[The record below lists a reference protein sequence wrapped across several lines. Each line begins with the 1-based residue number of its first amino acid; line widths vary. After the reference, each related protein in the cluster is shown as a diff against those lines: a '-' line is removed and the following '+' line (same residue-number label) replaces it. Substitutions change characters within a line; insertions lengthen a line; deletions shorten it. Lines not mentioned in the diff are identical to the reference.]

1 MGSHTDSKPAIE
13 MIGLTK
19 VFRDF
24 WMRQRVVAVR
34 ELTLAVRHGE
44 IFGLLGPNGSGK
56 TTTIKMI
63 LGLLYPSR
71 GRVWVYGKQA
81 TDVQVKH
88 RIGFLPEETYLY
100 RFLNAFETLDYYG
113 RIFKIGR
120 RERHR
125 RIEMLLDMV
134 GLAAGAR
141 RPIGEYSKGMA
152 RRIGLA
158 QALINDPD
166 LLILDEPTT
175 GMDPI
180 GSRQIK
186 DLIVELGRRGKTI
199 LLSSHLLADVE
210 DVCDRVSI
218 LYGGKVRAE
227 GDVKQLLA
235 RQEMTQI
242 VAERLDEQTVRAVTG
257 LIERME
263 HKKVLEV
270 GNPSDKLES
279 LFLRIVEQARAER
292 VETAG
297 VVAGGRIAEFLAAE
311 RPSEG
316 EGLIEQLM
324 DESEREARAPV
335 PAGAAPAQEQ
345 GQPQETGP
353 DASVLEQLV
362 SRGDSNEPE
371 RKPEGPARGTRAEPA
386 VSDKPATPADRSVID
401 DLVRRTADEEKSGDA

>member
-1 MGSHTDSKPAIE
+1 MVSPSSVTAIE
-13 MIGLTK
+13 LIGLTK

-24 WMRQRVVAVR
+24 WMRERVTAVR
-34 ELTLAVRHGE
+34 ELSLNIRQGE
-44 IFGLLGPNGSGK
+44 VFGLLGPNGSGK

-63 LGLLYPSR
+63 LGLLYPSK
-71 GRVWVYGKQA
+71 GRIWIYGKPP

-100 RFLNAFETLDYYG
+100 RFLNAHETLDYYG
-113 RIFKIGR
+113 RIFKIPR
-120 RERHR
+120 RERRH
-125 RIEMLLDMV
+125 RIEMLLEMV
-134 GLAAGAR
+134 GLTAGAR

-227 GDVKQLLA
+227 GDVKHLLA
-235 RQEMTQI
+235 KEELTQI
-242 VAERLDEQTVRAVTG
+242 VTERLDPQTIRAITS

-263 HKKVLEV
+263 NKKVLQV
-270 GNPSDKLES
+270 GSPSDKLES

-297 VVAGGRIAEFLAAE
+297 AIGGGRIADFLAATQDGQGDDVIE
-311 RPSEG
+311 R
-316 EGLIEQLM
+316 LM
-324 DESEREARAPV
+324 DQSEEEARAAAVQPGV
-335 PAGAAPAQEQ
+335 PDAPAD
-345 GQPQETGP
+345 QPVRP
-353 DASVLEQLV
+353 DAAVLDQLV
-362 SRGDSNEPE
+362 RQAEPE
-371 RKPEGPARGTRAEPA
+371 TDAADQPAQAPPQPKA
-386 VSDKPATPADRSVID
+386 PQADRSLID
-401 DLVRRTADEEKSGDA
+401 DLVKRGSDEEKSADA

>member
-1 MGSHTDSKPAIE
+1 MVSQASQPAIE

-19 VFRDF
+19 TFRDF
-24 WMRQRVVAVR
+24 WMRQRVSAVR
-34 ELTLAVRHGE
+34 ELSLNVQHGE
-44 IFGLLGPNGSGK
+44 VFGLLGPNGSGK

-63 LGLLYPSR
+63 LGLLHPTR
-71 GRVWVYGKQA
+71 GRVWIYGKPPS
-81 TDVQVKH
+81 DVQVKH
-88 RIGFLPEETYLY
+88 RLGFLPEETYLY
-100 RFLNAFETLDYYG
+100 RFLNAHETLDYYG
-113 RIFKIGR
+113 RIFKIPRQER
-120 RERHR
+120 RR
-125 RIEMLLDMV
+125 RIEMLLEMV
-134 GLAAGAR
+134 GLSAGAR

-199 LLSSHLLADVE
+199 LLSSHLLADCE

-227 GDVKQLLA
+227 GDVKHLLA
-235 RQEMTQI
+235 KEELTQI
-242 VAERLDEQTVRAVTG
+242 ITERLDEQTVRAIAS

-263 HKKVLEV
+263 QKKVIQV
-270 GNPSDKLES
+270 GSPSDKLES

-297 VVAGGRIAEFLAAE
+297 ALGGGKIADFLAAD
-311 RPSEG
+311 RSSEG
-316 EGLIEQLM
+316 AGLIEQLI
-324 DESEREARAPV
+324 DRSLEDAARTV
-335 PAGAAPAQEQ
+335 PAGAVSA
-345 GQPQETGP
+345 ETPRVPLP
-353 DASVLEQLV
+353 DAAVLEQLV
-362 SRGDSNEPE
+362 GGGEREPRGADVPAGKTAEGS
-371 RKPEGPARGTRAEPA
+371 KPPAKPPA
-386 VSDKPATPADRSVID
+386 ADRSVID
-401 DLVRRTADEEKSGDA
+401 DLVRRAGQEKSPDA

>member
-1 MGSHTDSKPAIE
+1 MVSHSNVTAIE
-13 MIGLTK
+13 LIGLTK

-24 WMRQRVVAVR
+24 WMRQRVAAVR
-34 ELTLAVRHGE
+34 DISLNIRHGE

-63 LGLLYPSR
+63 LGLLYPSK
-71 GRVWVYGKQA
+71 GRIWIYGKPPS
-81 TDVQVKH
+81 DVQVKH

-100 RFLNAFETLDYYG
+100 RFLNAHETLDYYG
-113 RIFKIGR
+113 RIFKIPR
-120 RERHR
+120 RERR
-125 RIEMLLDMV
+125 QRIEMLLEMV
-134 GLAAGAR
+134 GLTAGAR

-227 GDVKQLLA
+227 GDVKHMLA
-235 RQEMTQI
+235 KEEMTQI
-242 VAERLDEQTVRAVTG
+242 ISERLDDQTIRAVTS

-263 HKKVLEV
+263 NKKVLQV
-270 GNPSDKLES
+270 GSPSDKLES
-279 LFLRIVEQARAER
+279 LFLRIVEQARADK

-297 VVAGGRIAEFLAAE
+297 AIGGGRIADFLAAE
-311 RPSEG
+311 RPAEG
-316 EGLIEQLM
+316 DGLIEQLM
-324 DESEREARAPV
+324 DQSEQEARTPVAEV
-335 PAGAAPAQEQ
+335 PAEPVAAPAK
-345 GQPQETGP
+345 P
-353 DASVLEQLV
+353 DQAVLEQLV
-362 SRGDSNEPE
+362 ASVEPDKEEPPAGRPDAPKRDS
-371 RKPEGPARGTRAEPA
+371 
-386 VSDKPATPADRSVID
+386 KPAADRSVID
-401 DLVRRTADEEKSGDA
+401 GLVRRGSDEEKSSDA

>member
-1 MGSHTDSKPAIE
+1 MVSSDVTAIE
-13 MIGLTK
+13 LIGLTK

-24 WMRQRVVAVR
+24 WMRQRVTAVR
-34 ELTLAVRHGE
+34 DLSLNVQQGE
-44 IFGLLGPNGSGK
+44 VFGLLGPNGSGK
-56 TTTIKMI
+56 TTTIKMV
-63 LGLLYPSR
+63 LGLLYPSK
-71 GRVWVYGKQA
+71 GRVWIYGKPPS
-81 TDVQVKH
+81 DVQVKN

-100 RFLNAFETLDYYG
+100 RFLNAHETLDYYG
-113 RIFKIGR
+113 RIFKIPR
-120 RERHR
+120 RERR
-125 RIEMLLDMV
+125 QRIEMLLEMV
-134 GLAAGAR
+134 GLTAGAR

-235 RQEMTQI
+235 KEEMTQI
-242 VAERLDEQTVRAVTG
+242 VTERLDAQTVRAITS

-263 HKKVLEV
+263 NKKVLQV
-270 GNPSDKLES
+270 GSPSDKLES
-279 LFLRIVEQARAER
+279 LFLRIVEQARSER

-297 VVAGGRIAEFLAAE
+297 AVGGGRIADFLAA
-311 RPSEG
+311 G
-316 EGLIEQLM
+316 
-324 DESEREARAPV
+324 
-335 PAGAAPAQEQ
+335 PAEQ
-345 GQPQETGP
+345 GQDLIEHLMDQSERDAREAVPEAQAAGAPADPPDRP

-362 SRGDSNEPE
+362 RPADSEE
-371 RKPEGPARGTRAEPA
+371 RHDPDGAPPKAGGSGPAPQ
-386 VSDKPATPADRSVID
+386 ADRSLID
-401 DLVRRTADEEKSGDA
+401 DLVKRASDEEKSSDA

>member
-1 MGSHTDSKPAIE
+1 MVSHGNMTAIE
-13 MIGLTK
+13 LIGLTK

-24 WMRQRVVAVR
+24 WMRQRVAAVR
-34 ELTLAVRHGE
+34 DLSLNIRHGE
-44 IFGLLGPNGSGK
+44 VFGLLGPNGSGK
-56 TTTIKMI
+56 TTTIKLI
-63 LGLLYPSR
+63 LGLLYPSK
-71 GRVWVYGKQA
+71 GRIWIYGKPP

-100 RFLNAFETLDYYG
+100 RFLNAHETLDYYG
-113 RIFKIGR
+113 RIFKIPR
-120 RERHR
+120 RERRH
-125 RIEMLLDMV
+125 RIEMLLEMV
-134 GLAAGAR
+134 GLTAGAR

-218 LYGGKVRAE
+218 LYGGRVRAE

-235 RQEMTQI
+235 KEELTQI
-242 VAERLDEQTVRAVTG
+242 VTERLDEQTIRAVTS

-263 HKKVLEV
+263 NKKVLQV
-270 GNPSDKLES
+270 GSPSDKLES
-279 LFLRIVEQARAER
+279 LFLRIVEQARAEK

-297 VVAGGRIAEFLAAE
+297 AIGGGRIADFLSAQRPAE
-311 RPSEG
+311 G
-316 EGLIEQLM
+316 DGLIERLM
-324 DESEREARAPV
+324 DQSEEEARTPAPEA
-335 PAGAAPAQEQ
+335 PAGPAAPAK
-345 GQPQETGP
+345 P
-353 DASVLEQLV
+353 DEAVLEQLV
-362 SRGDSNEPE
+362 APVEPGKDE
-371 RKPEGPARGTRAEPA
+371 PPAG
-386 VSDKPATPADRSVID
+386 KPATPQRESKPAADRSVID
-401 DLVRRTADEEKSGDA
+401 DLVRRGGDEEKSSDA

>member
-1 MGSHTDSKPAIE
+1 MVSHTDSKPAIE
-13 MIGLTK
+13 LIGLTK
-19 VFRDF
+19 IFRDF

-34 ELTLAVRHGE
+34 ELTLTVRHGE

-71 GRVWVYGKQA
+71 GRVWVYGKQP

-100 RFLNAFETLDYYG
+100 RFLNAYETLDYYG
-113 RIFKIGR
+113 RIFKIAR

-125 RIEMLLDMV
+125 RIEMLLEMV

-199 LLSSHLLADVE
+199 MLSSHLLADVE
-210 DVCDRVSI
+210 DVCHRVSI

-227 GDVKQLLA
+227 GDVRQLLA

-263 HKKVLEV
+263 HKKVLQV

-297 VVAGGRIAEFLAAE
+297 VVAGGRIAEFLTAE
-311 RPSEG
+311 RPREG

-324 DESEREARAPV
+324 DESEREARLM
-335 PAGAAPAQEQ
+335 PAGAASAQEP
-345 GQPQETGP
+345 GRPQDDQP
-353 DASVLEQLV
+353 DAAVLEQLV
-362 SRGDSNEPE
+362 SRGASNESEP
-371 RKPEGPARGTRAEPA
+371 KADGPARGAGVEPA
-386 VSDKPATPADRSVID
+386 GPAKPAEPADRSVID
-401 DLVRRTADEEKSGDA
+401 DLVRRAADEEKSRDA

>member
-1 MGSHTDSKPAIE
+1 MVSHSNVTAIE
-13 MIGLTK
+13 LIGLTK

-24 WMRQRVVAVR
+24 WMRQRVAAVR
-34 ELTLAVRHGE
+34 DISLNIQHGE

-63 LGLLYPSR
+63 LGLLYPSK
-71 GRVWVYGKQA
+71 GRIWIYGKPPA
-81 TDVQVKH
+81 DVQVKH

-100 RFLNAFETLDYYG
+100 RFLNAHETLDYYG
-113 RIFKIGR
+113 RIFKIPR
-120 RERHR
+120 RERR
-125 RIEMLLDMV
+125 QRIGMLLEMV
-134 GLAAGAR
+134 GLTAGAR

-235 RQEMTQI
+235 KEELTQI
-242 VAERLDEQTVRAVTG
+242 VTERLEEQTIRAVTS

-263 HKKVLEV
+263 SKKVLQV
-270 GNPSDKLES
+270 GSPSDKLES
-279 LFLRIVEQARAER
+279 LFLRIVEQARAEK

-297 VVAGGRIAEFLAAE
+297 VIGGGRIADFLAVQRPAE
-311 RPSEG
+311 G
-316 EGLIEQLM
+316 DGLIERLM
-324 DESEREARAPV
+324 DQSEEEARTPV
-335 PAGAAPAQEQ
+335 PAGEAPAEGPRPAKPDEAVLKQLAAPVEPDKDEPASRK
-345 GQPQETGP
+345 P
-353 DASVLEQLV
+353 DAPK
-362 SRGDSNEPE
+362 RD
-371 RKPEGPARGTRAEPA
+371 A
-386 VSDKPATPADRSVID
+386 KPAADRGVID
-401 DLVRRTADEEKSGDA
+401 DLVGRKSDEEKSSDA